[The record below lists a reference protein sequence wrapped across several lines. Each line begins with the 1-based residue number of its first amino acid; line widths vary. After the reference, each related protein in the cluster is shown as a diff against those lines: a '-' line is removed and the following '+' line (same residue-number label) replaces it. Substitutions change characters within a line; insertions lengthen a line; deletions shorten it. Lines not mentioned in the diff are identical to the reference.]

1 MKSNE
6 FIDALCEALGRPA
19 GSLTLADTRDTIE
32 EWDSIGH
39 LAMISVIHQS
49 FEISEDVANLR
60 SFQSIGE
67 LVEGLKSLKLLQD

>member
-6 FIDALCEALGRPA
+6 FIDALCGALGRPA
-19 GSLTLADTRDTIE
+19 GTLTMSDSRETIE

-39 LAMISVIHQS
+39 LAMISVIHES

-60 SFQSIGE
+60 SFQTIGE
-67 LVEGLKSLKLLQD
+67 LVEGLKSLQLLQD